1 MRDLNARLDQSVIEK
16 LRHNLPLFDLSLLDL
31 STGATE
37 DADLQQYLRFYQ
49 LPLPSPNLT
58 VCAGHLEVGDNQIV
72 TLAWQP
78 TKAIGTVIIVHG
90 YMDHIGLFNHLI
102 QHLLERQLNVVCFD
116 LPGHGLSTGR
126 PGYILDYGEY
136 VGVLESVINVSRE
149 KFSAPLHAVGQSM
162 GGAIL
167 LKHLIGHKTD
177 YPFASLN
184 LFAPLLFPRGWSINR
199 WLHLLSK
206 PFLNTSKRVYR
217 ESSWDKDF
225 LTFVRDC
232 DPLQASRLPL
242 AWVGA
247 LKKWIKEFRKSEGSN
262 LKINLIQGDAD
273 KTLDWKTNLVEF
285 KGKFPALKVHMIK
298 GGNHHLV
305 NEIKPLREEIFAAL
319 EL

>member
-1 MRDLNARLDQSVIEK
+1 MRDLNARLDQSVIDN
-16 LRHNLPLFDLSLLDL
+16 LRRDLPLFDLPVIELR
-31 STGATE
+31 TGATE
-37 DADLQQYLRFYQ
+37 NIYLQQYLHFYQ
-49 LPLPSPNLT
+49 LPLPSANLT
-58 VCAGHLEVGDNQIV
+58 VCAGHLEVGDNQIA

-78 TKAIGTVIIVHG
+78 AKAVGTVIVVHG

-136 VGVLESVINVSRE
+136 VGVLELVINISRE
-149 KFSAPLHAVGQSM
+149 MFSAPLHAVGQSM
-162 GGAIL
+162 GGAVL
-167 LKHLIGHKTD
+167 LKHLIRHKKD

-184 LFAPLLFPRGWSINR
+184 LFAPLLFPRGWNINR

-206 PFLNTSKRVYR
+206 PFTDTSKRVYR
-217 ESSWDKDF
+217 DSSWDKDF

-273 KTLDWKTNLVEF
+273 KTLDWETNLVKF
-285 KGKFPALKVHMIK
+285 KEKFPALKVHIIK
-298 GGNHHLV
+298 SGNHHLV
-305 NEIKPLREEIFAAL
+305 NEIKSLREEIFAAL

>member
-1 MRDLNARLDQSVIEK
+1 MRDLNARLDQSVIEN
-16 LRHNLPLFDLSLLDL
+16 LRRYLPVIEL

-37 DADLQQYLRFYQ
+37 DADLQQYLHFYQ

-78 TKAIGTVIIVHG
+78 TKAIGTAIVVHG

-162 GGAIL
+162 GGAVL
-167 LKHLIGHKTD
+167 LKHLIQHKTD

-184 LFAPLLFPRGWSINR
+184 LFAPLLFPRGWNINR

-206 PFLNTSKRVYR
+206 PFTDTSKRVYR
-217 ESSWDKDF
+217 DSSWDKDF

-273 KTLDWKTNLVEF
+273 KTLDWETNLVEF
-285 KGKFPALKVHMIK
+285 KGKFPALKVHIIK
-298 GGNHHLV
+298 SGNHHLV